1 MDDLDADSPPLP
13 RERSAPAFVRTGC
26 IVVCG
31 FALLPILYVVSFAL
45 LLADSLYEGPI
56 LRSLDERALEFLEYA
71 YWPLIVL
78 YEAFL

>member
-1 MDDLDADSPPLP
+1 MNDPDADDPPLP
-13 RERSAPAFVRTGC
+13 HERAAPAFVRTGC

-31 FALLPILYVVSFAL
+31 LAALPILYVVSFAL
-45 LLADSLYEGPI
+45 LLADSLYEGPV
-56 LRSLDERALEFLEYA
+56 LRSLDEQVLEFLEYV